1 MEWIKGHRESLGVG
15 AGFLLPLAV
24 AALMVPFRASFA
36 DAAAALVLVAVVAVV
51 ATAGTRTGGY
61 VAALSAC
68 LWFDFFLTRP
78 YEQLAITHRPDIEI
92 AVSLLVVGVVV
103 TELASRSRHHHAV
116 AGEEADYVNVIYQVS
131 ELASTGAEV
140 EELVSRVSAE
150 LVRLLQLRGCR
161 FERGSAFE
169 RTTVIDHDGQVLLAG
184 CFWAVDALGLPGRQI
199 ALIVYG
205 RGRIVGRFV
214 LTPTP
219 GQPVSLQARVVA
231 VALADLVGSL
241 VVPRLASA

>member
-1 MEWIKGHRESLGVG
+1 MEWIMRHRESLGVG

-36 DAAAALVLVAVVAVV
+36 DAAAALVLVAVVALV
-51 ATAGTRTGGY
+51 ATVGTRSGGY

-92 AVSLLVVGVVV
+92 AVSLLVVGIVV

-116 AGEEADYVNVIYQVS
+116 AGEEADNVTVIYQVS
-131 ELASTGAEV
+131 ELAASGSGV
-140 EELVSRVSAE
+140 EEVISRVSAE

-169 RTTVIDHDGQVLLAG
+169 RMTVIEHDGRVLLAG
-184 CFWAVDALGLPGRQI
+184 GYWAVDEIGLPGRQI

-214 LTPTP
+214 LAPTP
-219 GQPVSLQARVVA
+219 GQPVSLQARLVA
-231 VALADLVGSL
+231 AALADQVGSVL
-241 VVPRLASA
+241 APRLASA